1 MKNYLHLDDTL
12 NIIMSMKALS
22 DFLKSSC
29 HVYDLKKTLKKV
41 FFLHFMLLQIDGSIW
56 TFHWTFE

>member
-29 HVYDLKKTLKKV
+29 HIYDLKKPLKKV
-41 FFLHFMLLQIDGSIW
+41 FFLDFLLL
-56 TFHWTFE
+56 